1 MSRRLAPFAV
11 VIVAV
16 SILAA
21 CSGAPAL
28 TDPKEIIT
36 QGLAATTELSS
47 LHLKV
52 TVSGSVTDP
61 TSGAE
66 ISLDGTT
73 ASGDFATSG
82 QGHLSFAV
90 PTLLGLAGDVI
101 VLGSDA
107 YVKTTLTGEKW
118 AHQPITPGLSVFG
131 VGMPSPGASAAG
143 ATAAGSSDPKAKAL
157 AEVDKL
163 LAKDGVVSKK
173 LDDVDCGDVKC
184 YHVQVTIPKSVVESA
199 DPTTASP
206 MESLTSDVVLDLLF
220 DREKL
225 WLTEVSTKVTTSSG
239 SVTAKVTFSKF
250 NEAVTVSPPPSDQVQ
265 EGGLKFPGLP

>member
-1 MSRRLAPFAV
+1 LVSRRLAPVAV
-11 VIVAV
+11 AIVAV

-90 PTLLGLAGDVI
+90 PTLLGLAGEVI

-107 YVKTTLTGEKW
+107 YVKTTLSGEKW

-131 VGMPSPGASAAG
+131 VGMPSPGASA
-143 ATAAGSSDPKAKAL
+143 GSSDPKAQAL
-157 AEVDKL
+157 AEVGKL

-173 LDDVDCGDVKC
+173 LDDVDCGDVQC
-184 YHVQVTIPKSVVESA
+184 YHVQVTIPKSIVESA
-199 DPTTASP
+199 DASAASP

-225 WLTEVSTKVTTSSG
+225 WLTEVSTKVTTSNG

-265 EGGLKFPGLP
+265 EGGLNFPGLP

>member
-1 MSRRLAPFAV
+1 VSRRFAVTPFAAAL
-11 VIVAV
+11 VAL

-28 TDPKEIIT
+28 TDPKEIIA
-36 QGLAATTELSS
+36 QGLAATADLTS
-47 LHLKV
+47 LHLKA
-52 TVSGSVTDP
+52 TVSGSLTDP
-61 TSGAE
+61 GSGAE

-82 QGHLSFAV
+82 QGHFSFEV
-90 PTLLGLAGDVI
+90 PTLLGLAGEVI

-107 YVKTTLTGEKW
+107 YVKTTLTGEQW
-118 AHQPITPGLSVFG
+118 AHQPIPL
-131 VGMPSPGASAAG
+131 PSPGESGAPGSSGASAS
-143 ATAAGSSDPKAKAL
+143 GSLDPKAMAL
-157 AEVDKL
+157 AEVGKL

-173 LDDVDCGDVKC
+173 LEDVDCGDVKC
-184 YHVQVTIPKSVVESA
+184 YHVQVTIPKSVVEKA
-199 DPTTASP
+199 DESNASQ
-206 MESLTSDVVLDLLF
+206 METLTGDVVLDLLF
-220 DREKL
+220 NRENL
-225 WLTEVSTKVTTSSG
+225 WLTEVSTKVTTTSG

>member
-1 MSRRLAPFAV
+1 VFRRFAPFAAAL
-11 VIVAV
+11 VAL

-36 QGLAATTELSS
+36 QGLTATTELSS

-61 TSGAE
+61 SSGAE

-90 PTLLGLAGDVI
+90 PTLLGLAGEVI

-107 YVKTTLTGEKW
+107 YVKTTLSGEKW

-131 VGMPSPGASAAG
+131 VGMPSPGSS
-143 ATAAGSSDPKAKAL
+143 AAGSSDPKAQAV
-157 AEVDKL
+157 AEVGKL
-163 LAKDGVVSKK
+163 LAKDGVVSQK
-173 LDDVDCGDVKC
+173 LDDVDCGDVTC
-184 YHVQVTIPKSVVESA
+184 YHVQVTIPKSVIEKA
-199 DPTTASP
+199 DPSNASP
-206 MESLTSDVVLDLLF
+206 TESLTSDVVLDLLF

-225 WLTEVSTKVTTSSG
+225 WLTEVSTKVTTSGG

-250 NEAVTVSPPPSDQVQ
+250 NEAVTVSPPPSDQVS

>member
-11 VIVAV
+11 TLVALI
-16 SILAA
+16 ILAA
-21 CSGAPAL
+21 CAGGQTL

-36 QGLAATTELSS
+36 QGLAATADLSS
-47 LHLKV
+47 LHLNA
-52 TVSGSVTDP
+52 TVSGSFTDS

-66 ISLDGTT
+66 ISLDGTK

-82 QGHLSFAV
+82 QGHFSFEV
-90 PTLLGLAGDVI
+90 PTFLGLAGEVI

-118 AHQPITPGLSVFG
+118 AHQPIPV
-131 VGMPSPGASAAG
+131 PSPGASG
-143 ATAAGSSDPKAKAL
+143 AGSSGASASGGLDPKAMAL
-157 AEVDKL
+157 AEIGKL

-184 YHVQVTIPKSVVESA
+184 YHVQVTIPKALFAENAGQA
-199 DPTTASP
+199 DLNPS
-206 MESLTSDVVLDLLF
+206 EILGDDVTLDLLF

-225 WLTEVSTKVTTSSG
+225 WLTEISTKVTTTNSG
-239 SVTAKVTFSKF
+239 SVSLKVTFSKF
-250 NEAVTVSPPPSDQVQ
+250 NEPVTVSPPPSDQVQ
-265 EGGLKFPGLP
+265 EGGLNFPGL